1 MEKEVIIKPSF
12 DVKSTFNASLLVLM
26 STKLKLYSLFLLTII
41 LINLFSNFALEEKTD
56 IISII
61 IPFLIFPTIILLS
74 VFFIYRSTKKQIEEN
89 PRLKENI
96 VYILN
101 DEYFQEKGDSFE
113 IKHFWKNIIKVVEK
127 KDFFLIYIAK
137 NKANFIRK
145 SDLKNTQYDELK
157 ELLSSLNIK
166 KSLK

>member
-1 MEKEVIIKPSF
+1 MEKEIIIEPNF
-12 DVKSTFNASLLVLM
+12 DVKTTFKATLLVLLSSRYM
-26 STKLKLYSLFLLTII
+26 IYIICLLLLFTFNIFGSILIEEIDMFSVLQPIII
-41 LINLFSNFALEEKTD
+41 LVLF
-56 IISII
+56 ISVYV
-61 IPFLIFPTIILLS
+61 FLT
-74 VFFIYRSTKKQIEEN
+74 YRNTKKQILEN
-89 PRLKENI
+89 PRIKENI
-96 VYILN
+96 VYTLN
-101 DEYFQEKGDSFE
+101 NEYFQEKGDSFE

-127 KDFFLIYIAK
+127 KEYFLIYVAK

>member
-1 MEKEVIIKPSF
+1 MEKEVIIKPTF
-12 DVKSTFNASLLVLM
+12 DVKSTFNATLLVLM
-26 STKLKLYSLFLLTII
+26 STKLKLYSLFLLAII
-41 LINLFSNFALEEKTD
+41 SINLFSNFALEEKID

-61 IPFLIFPTIILLS
+61 TPFLIFPTIILLS

-101 DEYFQEKGDSFE
+101 NEYFQEKGDSFE

-127 KDFFLIYIAK
+127 KEYFLIYVAK